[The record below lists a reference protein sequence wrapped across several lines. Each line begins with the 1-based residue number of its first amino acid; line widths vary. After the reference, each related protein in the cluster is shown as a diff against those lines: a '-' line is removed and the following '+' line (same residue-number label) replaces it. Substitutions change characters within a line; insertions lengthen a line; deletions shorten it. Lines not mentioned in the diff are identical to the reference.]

1 MYKPDEKCINIEIM
15 IWFNEKLGSKNAR
28 QRPFGFT
35 MPLNF
40 STREVVQSVDITFD
54 QQKVLEVIKIAD
66 YKQKKLNQNNSTNSE
81 KLIEDLPKEFA
92 PPVQAQQ
99 EEEEKINL

>member
-1 MYKPDEKCINIEIM
+1 
-15 IWFNEKLGSKNAR
+15 
-28 QRPFGFT
+28 

-81 KLIEDLPKEFA
+81 KLIEDLPK
-92 PPVQAQQ
+92 
-99 EEEEKINL
+99 